1 MVQTLLSSLKPISNI
16 VVICCACFLIF
27 GILGVQLFKGIFFY
41 CDGPDV
47 ASQNI
52 TTKLQCLQVW
62 QYGRQQMK
70 WGQYYELKIFYH
82 LSVSGESLGQ
92 SKI

>member
-52 TTKLQCLQVW
+52 TTKLQCLQVLLGMATNGKW
-62 QYGRQQMK
+62 KMK
-70 WGQYYELKIFYH
+70 KM
-82 LSVSGESLGQ
+82 
-92 SKI
+92 

>member
-1 MVQTLLSSLKPISNI
+1 MQTLLSSLKPISNI

-47 ASQNI
+47 AAQNI
-52 TTKLQCLQVW
+52 TSKLQCLQVW
-62 QYGRQQMK
+62 QAANEMGTV
-70 WGQYYELKIFYH
+70 L
-82 LSVSGESLGQ
+82 
-92 SKI
+92 